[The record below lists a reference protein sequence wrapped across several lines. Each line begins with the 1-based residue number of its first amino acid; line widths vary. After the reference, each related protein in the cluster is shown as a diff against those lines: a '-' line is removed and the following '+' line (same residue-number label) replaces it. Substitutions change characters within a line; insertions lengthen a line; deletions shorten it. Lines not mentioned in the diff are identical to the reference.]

1 MPRLPAHVLIETNCR
16 GHAVAAILG
25 PKAALG
31 VDAPLLSTEAE
42 SWRKRIREKGSTL
55 SFVLQMDAS
64 PDRAFAATHLASI
77 SDGVP
82 PTLLAH
88 QLTCDVMKNLQ
99 DSYKN
104 NPLTGVL
111 EAASYELDP
120 LSLRWP
126 RPAMAFNRSMTL
138 QWDPI
143 LVEIL
148 HAPSTTP
155 GACWVHLPEDDILFV
170 GDAVSTT
177 LPPLLHE
184 ARFDAWLETLSLLHH
199 APYKSCRIFSAHGGW
214 VNGEV
219 ISHFANFLRS
229 AQRKVEAIR
238 SRNDPQKEIPQA
250 AAALLEFFSFP
261 AERKD
266 FLQRRL
272 QVGLHALWEKERAPA
287 PEKTASN

>member
-1 MPRLPAHVLIETNCR
+1 MPRLPAHVLIETSCR
-16 GHAVAAILG
+16 GHAVAAVLG
-25 PKAALG
+25 SKGALG
-31 VDAPLLSTEAE
+31 VDAPLLPTEAE
-42 SWRKRIREKGSTL
+42 SWRKRIREKGAAL

-88 QLTCDVMKNLQ
+88 QLTCDALKNLQ

-126 RPAMAFNRSMTL
+126 RPTMAFNRSMTL
-138 QWDPI
+138 QWKPA

-184 ARFDAWLETLSLLHH
+184 ARFDAWLETLVMLRR
-199 APYKSCRIFSAHGGW
+199 APYRNCRVFSAHGGW
-214 VNGEV
+214 VNGEG
-219 ISHFANFLRS
+219 IARFANFLRA
-229 AQRKVEAIR
+229 AQRRMEALR
-238 SRNDPQKEIPQA
+238 ARNDPQKEIPQA
-250 AAALLEFFSFP
+250 AASLLEFFTFP
-261 AERKD
+261 SERKE
-266 FLQRRL
+266 FLLRRL

-287 PEKTASN
+287 PEKTAGG